1 MAFGGLI
8 ARPAAFLALG
18 LLSTTA
24 ALAQD
29 DGERNQCLRYD
40 QVDAIHQLGED
51 DIVLEVDGGATLYH
65 ISVEPRCFRGDHDN
79 DLTIEGN
86 GEDNCMRTTDR
97 VHFGR
102 RECGIVGV
110 ELIETQ
116 EQLDALLVQNLD

>member
-1 MAFGGLI
+1 MPFGGLF
-8 ARPAAFLALG
+8 ARPAAVLALG
-18 LLSTTA
+18 LLCTTT

-29 DGERNQCLRYD
+29 DSVQCLQYD
-40 QVDAIHQLGED
+40 QVDAIHQLGEN

-65 ISVEPRCFRGDHDN
+65 IAVEPRCFRGDRNN

-102 RECGIVGV
+102 RVCGITGV

-116 EQLDALLVQNLD
+116 EQLDVLLARDLD